1 MKPKIF
7 ITFATLIYEDLSRES
22 IYYLCTVET
31 FCDFLLW
38 QELFIRFPVQ

>member
-1 MKPKIF
+1 MKPKN
-7 ITFATLIYEDLSRES
+7 

-38 QELFIRFPVQ
+38 QELFYQISGSIINIPYKSYITR

>member
-1 MKPKIF
+1 MMGRKGEK
-7 ITFATLIYEDLSRES
+7 TMDETKN